1 MKTICATRAI
11 ILSSLII
18 SGCASDNASY
28 VESGGARSIITTN
41 KINIAD
47 WNSAA
52 AALINDMLSSG
63 ALEKTGEKQ
72 PVKMLV
78 SRIRNSTSEV
88 IDVEMLTR
96 RVAMTLTNSG
106 KVRVVSNDAATMELA
121 EYEAEM
127 KGKKVSKPKITLTG
141 KISEDRESNSSA
153 REVTYTFSLELNHRG
168 SPVWI
173 GEKQITK
180 QSSKGMFGF

>member
-1 MKTICATRAI
+1 MKTIYASAAI
-11 ILSSLII
+11 LLSSLVI

-52 AALINDMLSSG
+52 SALINDMLSSG
-63 ALEKTGEKQ
+63 ALEKTGETQ

-88 IDVEMLTR
+88 IDVEMFTR

-106 KVRVVSNDAATMELA
+106 KVRVVSSDAATIELA
-121 EYEAEM
+121 EYEAEA
-127 KGKKVSKPKITLTG
+127 KGKKISKPKITLTG

-180 QSSKGMFGF
+180 QSSKGVFGL

>member
-1 MKTICATRAI
+1 MKTICATSAI

-88 IDVEMLTR
+88 IDVDKF
-96 RVAMTLTNSG
+96 G
-106 KVRVVSNDAATMELA
+106 K
-121 EYEAEM
+121 
-127 KGKKVSKPKITLTG
+127 
-141 KISEDRESNSSA
+141 
-153 REVTYTFSLELNHRG
+153 
-168 SPVWI
+168 SPRC
-173 GEKQITK
+173 KQ
-180 QSSKGMFGF
+180 

>member
-1 MKTICATRAI
+1 MKTIYASTAI
-11 ILSSLII
+11 LLSSLVI

-52 AALINDMLSSG
+52 SALINDMLSSG
-63 ALEKTGEKQ
+63 ALEKTGETQ

-106 KVRVVSNDAATMELA
+106 KVRVVSSIELA
-121 EYEAEM
+121 EYEAEA
-127 KGKKVSKPKITLTG
+127 KGKKISKPKITLTG

-180 QSSKGMFGF
+180 QSSKGMFGL

>member
-1 MKTICATRAI
+1 MKTICATSAI

-52 AALINDMLSSG
+52 SALINDMLSSG

-127 KGKKVSKPKITLTG
+127 EGKKVSKPKITLTG